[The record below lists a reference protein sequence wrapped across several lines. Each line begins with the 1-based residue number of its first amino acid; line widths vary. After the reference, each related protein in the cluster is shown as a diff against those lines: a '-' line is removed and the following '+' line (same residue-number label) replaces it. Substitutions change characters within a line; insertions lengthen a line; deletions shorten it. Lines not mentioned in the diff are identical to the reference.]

1 MMKKPKRPDEK
12 QSSIADFSEK
22 NTHSTNTRAN
32 NSMSEITLSELEQY
46 LWGAANILRG
56 PVDKA
61 DFKSYIFPLLFFK
74 RISDVYDEEYT
85 AALEESRGDEEYA
98 AFPEQHKF
106 SIPEGAHWKNVR
118 EKTENVGQAIQFA
131 FREIEKANPERL
143 YGIFGDVLWTNK
155 DRLSDELLINLVEHF
170 STRSLSNTNVPPDVL
185 GQAYEFLIKQF
196 ADMSN
201 RKAGEFYTP
210 RAIVHLMGSILKPK
224 EAESIYDPACG
235 SGGMLLE
242 AYQHVKE
249 HGGDFRKLKLFG
261 QEKNLT
267 TSSIARINLFL
278 HGVEDFRIE
287 KEDTLRHPVFRESD
301 QLSKFDV
308 LIANPPFSL
317 KNWGFENW
325 ANDRFGR
332 NFAGV
337 PPKTKGDFAWVQHMI
352 VSMAYPSGRMGIVLP
367 HGALF
372 RSGVELKIRKHLV
385 DADLLDCVIGLGPNL
400 FYGTTIS
407 ACILIFKARKE
418 PSKINRVLFIDASEL
433 YQKGRA
439 QNYFLNEH
447 ANTVIDLYE
456 KYFDVEGQSKIIS
469 TDEIRDKEYNLDISR
484 YIQKTREIEKIDLK
498 TTMGELETAYEEY
511 LKLEENMRSLL
522 KEIKLL

>member
-1 MMKKPKRPDEK
+1 MKKQKRLNEK
-12 QSSIADFSEK
+12 QASIADFSEK
-22 NTHSTNTRAN
+22 NANSSRARAN
-32 NSMSEITLSELEQY
+32 NSIGEITLSELEQY

-74 RISDVYDEEYT
+74 RISDVYDEEY
-85 AALEESRGDEEYA
+85 AVALTESGVDEEYA
-98 AFPEQHKF
+98 TFPEQHKF
-106 SIPEGAHWKNVR
+106 SIPEGAHWKDVR

-155 DRLSDELLINLVEHF
+155 DRLSDELLINLIEHF
-170 STRSLSNTNVPPDVL
+170 SSRKLSNSNVPPDVL
-185 GQAYEFLIKQF
+185 GQAYEFLIKKF
-196 ADMSN
+196 ADISN

-242 AYQHVKE
+242 AYQYVKE
-249 HGGDFRKLKLFG
+249 HRGDFRKLKLFG

-267 TSSIARINLFL
+267 TSSIARINLLL

-301 QLSKFDV
+301 QLSKFDIV
-308 LIANPPFSL
+308 IANPPFSL

-325 ANDRFGR
+325 ANDSFGR

-337 PPKTKGDFAWVQHMI
+337 PPKSYGDFAWVQHMI
-352 VSMAYPSGRMGIVLP
+352 VSMAQSSGRMGIVLP

-372 RSGVELKIRKHLV
+372 RSGVESRIRKHLV

-400 FYGTTIS
+400 FYGTGIS
-407 ACILIFKARKE
+407 ACIMIFRVKKE
-418 PSKINRVLFIDASEL
+418 LSKKNKTLFIDASEL

-439 QNYFLNEH
+439 QNFFLAEH
-447 ANTVIDLYE
+447 SKTVIDLYE
-456 KYFDVEGQSKIIS
+456 KSSNVESQSTIVS
-469 TDEIRDKEYNLDISR
+469 TDEIKENDYNLNISR
-484 YIQKTREIEKIDLK
+484 YVKKPRTAEKIDLK
-498 TTMGELETAYEEY
+498 ATMEELQKTYDEF
-511 LKLEENMRSLL
+511 LKSEDNMRSSL
-522 KEIKLL
+522 KEAKLL